1 MVLPQLWLHC
11 YTCWYVVCSQKS
23 LLGSHKMTWWHF
35 DSFFMMDHFFTFVT
49 KHENVEFRELMDEKN
64 PPSHC
69 IRIILKDSRK
79 VFFSACLTTLYTISL
94 EEMKS
99 NYISSFS
106 LIKVTRRY
114 RFSRLAQDT
123 KMSNKVYLCTIF
135 HISWTIGTW
144 NKNSYD
150 FTYLWIRLP
159 M

>member
-1 MVLPQLWLHC
+1 MMSIYIPSKMELNWTFNMRNATLKWFCPNCGCTALLHLL
-11 YTCWYVVCSQKS
+11 VCSSQKS

-64 PPSHC
+64 PSHC

-106 LIKVTRRY
+106 LIKVTRLY
-114 RFSRLAQDT
+114 RFGRPAQDT
-123 KMSNKVYLCTIF
+123 KMSN
-135 HISWTIGTW
+135 
-144 NKNSYD
+144 
-150 FTYLWIRLP
+150 
-159 M
+159 

>member
-1 MVLPQLWLHC
+1 
-11 YTCWYVVCSQKS
+11 
-23 LLGSHKMTWWHF
+23 
-35 DSFFMMDHFFTFVT
+35 MDHFFTFVT

-64 PPSHC
+64 PSHC

-114 RFSRLAQDT
+114 RFGRLAQDT
-123 KMSNKVYLCTIF
+123 KMSN
-135 HISWTIGTW
+135 
-144 NKNSYD
+144 
-150 FTYLWIRLP
+150 
-159 M
+159 